1 MGLSLGQ
8 DVWPSLIERASVQLG
23 HLTWAELVHNLTGPE
38 AHKFSP
44 WIRYKYASS
53 PNPRISQPSPP
64 RRLHTHLSFSSSS
77 LCPVLLFVL
86 GTVHCCCCDFRSLF
100 VSSFFFSDDFVASH
114 SDDFVAGSQW
124 GDVVGAG
131 DEKQDRDIR
140 SPSEGS
146 DRLKSQ
152 WESLWCILFAL
163 HIQIDMLIDL
173 FCLIIWYKS
182 ASSSVSI
189 ASNRLRFS

>member
-1 MGLSLGQ
+1 MPLRPTLGF
-8 DVWPSLIERASVQLG
+8 
-23 HLTWAELVHNLTGPE
+23 H
-38 AHKFSP
+38 SP
-44 WIRYKYASS
+44 PLPAAYT
-53 PNPRISQPSPP
+53 RISLFLPP
-64 RRLHTHLSFSSSS
+64 RCALFCYSFWVQFIVVVVIFA
-77 LCPVLLFVL
+77 LCLFPL
-86 GTVHCCCCDFRSLF
+86 
-100 VSSFFFSDDFVASH
+100 FFSDDFVASH

-152 WESLWCILFAL
+152 WESLWCILFAS